1 MLIHIRTRINDAHI
15 AMANDINPSACK
27 SEWSGIF
34 GNHTTD
40 KRADLLNDA
49 ILKLNIADKRNSD
62 SH

>member
-15 AMANDINPSACK
+15 AMTDDVNPSACK
-27 SEWSGIF
+27 RERTWIF
-34 GNHTTD
+34 GNYATD